1 MIIDYVQATASAAD
15 PPWARMVFPRE
26 TVTVPGQNGDSA
38 CDGQPF
44 QAREAIPRETVEVFM
59 CVWGRVWLHWRWHV
73 RLGTLLYTIIIL
85 GILSLGPFGGRLGFD
100 PRVYLGPI

>member
-1 MIIDYVQATASAAD
+1 
-15 PPWARMVFPRE
+15 MVFPRE

-73 RLGTLLYTIIIL
+73 RLGTLAVHNHQF
-85 GILSLGPFGGRLGFD
+85 GDSEFGGIW
-100 PRVYLGPI
+100 GPSWV